1 MSAESSTG
9 TRGDGL
15 DVKELDPHRVAME
28 GTDTRLSASSRQKPP
43 DIREF
48 SPRSIAVGLFVALI
62 IGASYPYVVLKF
74 GFGPNIS
81 VVSAF
86 FGFLALGLFSKNYN
100 RWENNVVQTAGTTAG
115 QIAFLCWLL
124 AAFDLLAAEPGSGF
138 DVHLTRVQTWIWL
151 SASGLL
157 GVFMAVPLRKHFIED
172 ENLPFPDGVAAGETL
187 IMLDSRGPQARK
199 SAFAMVGA
207 LVVSGFTFLATQLQ
221 WIVDTIPVAV
231 NAFSARVGIGF
242 GISFLN
248 IGSGVI
254 IGLRIS
260 TSMFIGGVIGWIL
273 APPWLL
279 SHGLIAADA
288 KRVDIL
294 LTVMWFA
301 VGMLIAGGIVGLAL
315 RWRVLGKSFKGLT
328 AKGTSGDLAL
338 RWVLLGAGASAVF
351 LIVVQTAF
359 FHTPVWQSVV
369 AIALSIPLG
378 LVALRVLGETNWG
391 PISTMVNLVQAIFGG
406 LAPGDLRA
414 SMVSSG
420 ITGAVAAESEGLMQD
435 FRAGQMINSTPRI
448 LTYMQLLA
456 VPFGAIALAFMYPL
470 LRDTYGIIGEHAQ
483 LMSPTSQRWVGFAK
497 IVTQDLGAATL
508 TPAAA
513 MRWTWMKESFGA
525 GVVVGTILTILELRK
540 EWHKFLP
547 SPTGMG
553 IAMLIPFSAVTMIF
567 LGAVAD
573 RIWKI
578 VKPESHERYS
588 IPVASGLIAGEA
600 LVAVIIPLL
609 VTLHLMKLP
618 S

>member
-1 MSAESSTG
+1 
-9 TRGDGL
+9 L
-15 DVKELDPHRVAME
+15 P
-28 GTDTRLSASSRQKPP
+28 ASDLQKPP
-43 DIREF
+43 EVREF
-48 SPRSIAVGLFVALI
+48 SPRSIAVGLLVALV

-124 AAFDLLAAEPGSGF
+124 AAFDILAGEPGSGF
-138 DVHLTRVQTWIWL
+138 DVRLTRMQTFIWL

-157 GVFMAVPLRKHFIED
+157 GVFLAVPLRKHFIED

-207 LVVSGFTFLATQLQ
+207 LLASGLTFLATQLK
-221 WIVDTIPVAV
+221 WIVDTIPVNV
-231 NAFSARVGIGF
+231 NTFSARAGVGF
-242 GISFLN
+242 GVSLLN
-248 IGSGVI
+248 IGSGII

-260 TSMFIGGVIGWIL
+260 ASMFIGGIIGWVL
-273 APPWLL
+273 APPWLV
-279 SHGLIAADA
+279 SHGYLAADA
-288 KRVDIL
+288 NRVDIL
-294 LTVMWFA
+294 LTIMWAA
-301 VGMLIAGGIVGLAL
+301 VGMLIAGGIAGLL
-315 RWRVLGKSFKGLT
+315 FRWRVLIKSFRALAAG
-328 AKGTSGDLAL
+328 GSSQDLPL
-338 RWVLLGAGASAVF
+338 VWVWTGAAASAAF
-351 LIVVQTAF
+351 LVVVQRAF
-359 FHTPVWQSVV
+359 FGTPVWHSLV
-369 AIALSIPLG
+369 AIALSLPLG

-456 VPFGAIALAFMYPL
+456 VPVGALALAFMYPL
-470 LRDTYGIIGEHAQ
+470 LRDTYGIVGEHAQ
-483 LMSPTSQRWVGFAK
+483 LLSPTSQRWVGFAK
-497 IVTQDLGAATL
+497 IVTRELSG
-508 TPAAA
+508 PAALSPEA
-513 MRWTWMKESFGA
+513 IARLSWMKMSFGVGA
-525 GVVVGTILTILELRK
+525 LVGVVLTALEQRK
-540 EWHKFLP
+540 DWLGWVP

-553 IAMLIPFSAVTMIF
+553 IAMLIPFSAVTVIF
-567 LGAVAD
+567 LGAAAD
-573 RIWKI
+573 RVWAK
-578 VKPESHERYS
+578 VSPESHQRYS
-588 IPVASGLIAGEA
+588 IPLASGLIAGEA
-600 LVAVIIPLL
+600 LVAVVIPLL
-609 VTLHLMKLP
+609 VTMGLMKLP
-618 S
+618 